1 MKILKVV
8 VLMNGF
14 IFSASILTL
23 LAQFLNLVHLN
34 IDLLKLNEMKAS
46 KPNTDMNGVSTQN
59 QEKTEQHI

>member
-1 MKILKVV
+1 MEILKVV

-46 KPNTDMNGVSTQN
+46 EPNTDMNGVSTQN